1 MTQYMPRKYGIESTN
16 KFINLVKNCGEALF
30 MALLDV
36 VSLFTNFP
44 ALQTIVII
52 FNTIPDNQNKLHQKN
67 ERTVLRNLLIF
78 CTTRTPFTHVNKDLY
93 EQMRVSLW
101 EVDWG
106 QTVADLNMCVLNTE
120 DSA

>member
-44 ALQTIVII
+44 AL
-52 FNTIPDNQNKLHQKN
+52 
-67 ERTVLRNLLIF
+67 
-78 CTTRTPFTHVNKDLY
+78 
-93 EQMRVSLW
+93 
-101 EVDWG
+101 
-106 QTVADLNMCVLNTE
+106 
-120 DSA
+120 